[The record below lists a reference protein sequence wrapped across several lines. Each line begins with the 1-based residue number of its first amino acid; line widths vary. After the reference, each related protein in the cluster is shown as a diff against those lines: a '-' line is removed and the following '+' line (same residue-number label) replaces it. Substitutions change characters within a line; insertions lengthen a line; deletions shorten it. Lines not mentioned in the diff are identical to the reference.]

1 MVLTL
6 LSLVVGYLILSIS
19 TALLYGTW
27 LSSGTEQVLTP
38 AFLAFAAV
46 CSLGFATLSGYLTAL
61 IAQRAPITHAIALA
75 LLLAVIW
82 GISTFTGKPSGP
94 LNLSILHLAMV
105 TIGTLT
111 GGWWRLRQMKARDQ
125 ALTPK

>member
-6 LSLVVGYLILSIS
+6 LSLVVGYLILSMS

-27 LSSGTEQVLTP
+27 LSSGADHVITP
-38 AFLAFAAV
+38 TFLAFAAV

-61 IAQRAPITHAIALA
+61 IAQRAPITHATILA
-75 LLLAVIW
+75 LLLAFVW
-82 GISTFTGKPSGP
+82 GISTFAGKPSGP
-94 LNLSILHLAMV
+94 LSLSVLHLAMV
-105 TIGTLT
+105 TLGTLT